1 MNRAA
6 GGAGNGGLS
15 LQIAGPG
22 VAVVPPPAEMVV
34 APAAAAVAP
43 LHMVAGRGKVMVY
56 PPAAVAAGAGF

>member
-1 MNRAA
+1 VNRAA

-22 VAVVPPPAEMVV
+22 VAVVPLSAEMVV
-34 APAAAAVAP
+34 APAAAVAP